1 MNNSSTQVFYNSPFL
16 FQKKKKKIFLSNVSI
31 SLATWHEQAESEECP
46 LNCSCVQTHQ
56 TWKTSKLVC
65 LESLSPLANIV
76 SCLPV
81 CSVVSLGHE
90 KGPIRRLAHP
100 ISRMTLNYGS
110 KKIGSKKVCLFNITL
125 FSKIWFAYFLLPMFS
140 FLNFLLYVLIITVYS
155 KNFHWPFKIHTFD
168 KHLLSHLLMAE
179 NAPCPQPCYSCSIQ
193 PLLSPKLVCLLN
205 WC

>member
-16 FQKKKKKIFLSNVSI
+16 FQKKKKIFLSNVSI

-56 TWKTSKLVC
+56 TWKTSKSVC

-100 ISRMTLNYGS
+100 ISRITLNYGS
-110 KKIGSKKVCLFNITL
+110 KKLAAKKYVCLILLCFLKFGLLT
-125 FSKIWFAYFLLPMFS
+125 FYFLCFHFS
-140 FLNFLLYVLIITVYS
+140 IFFSYVLIITVYS

-168 KHLLSHLLMAE
+168 I
-179 NAPCPQPCYSCSIQ
+179 Y
-193 PLLSPKLVCLLN
+193 
-205 WC
+205 